1 MTFTF
6 KRRSTASEPNAR
18 KVESL
23 CAWIQENSN
32 QPLGWSQLTKQSGFT
47 KEQLVEFF
55 HIYKQTTPLAFVR
68 KVRQQKSR
76 AKKIKCLFLTT
87 SGWTQTKAIF
97 SLNFYLSL

>member
-47 KEQLVEFF
+47 KEQLVELF
-55 HIYKQTTPLAFVR
+55 HIYKQTTPLAFVS
-68 KVRQQKSR
+68 KVRQQKKQSKENQ
-76 AKKIKCLFLTT
+76 ALLFDDNRIDTNESDLFT
-87 SGWTQTKAIF
+87 
-97 SLNFYLSL
+97 